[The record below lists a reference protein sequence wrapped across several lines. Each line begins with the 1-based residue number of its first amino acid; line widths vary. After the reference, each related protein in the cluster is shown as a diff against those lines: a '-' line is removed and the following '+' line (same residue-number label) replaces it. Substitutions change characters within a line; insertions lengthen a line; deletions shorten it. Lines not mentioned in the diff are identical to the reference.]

1 MKSDMSSLADR
12 IAKLRSMR
20 AELCKKE
27 SNWQKAFDV
36 KDWINNQLNE
46 VLKMSRD
53 PNVTKKDIENRIEDI
68 LCVLE
73 PEDDSDE

>member
-1 MKSDMSSLADR
+1 MKGDMSSLTDR

-20 AELCKKE
+20 VELCKKE

-36 KDWINNQLNE
+36 KDWINSQLNE

>member
-1 MKSDMSSLADR
+1 MKGDMSSLTDR

-20 AELCKKE
+20 VELCKKE

-36 KDWINNQLNE
+36 KDWINSQLNE

-68 LCVLE
+68 HTMR
-73 PEDDSDE
+73 SSQ